1 MGQRSSYAPGTFS
14 WVDLATTDAG
24 AATSFYTGLFG
35 WDTEDTDA
43 GGGAV
48 YTTCRID
55 GDAVCG
61 LFEMS
66 EEMRA
71 TGVPPNWTSYV
82 TVADADA
89 AATRAKELGGD
100 AVDDAFEV
108 LDAGRMAVLKDP
120 QGAVFAVW
128 QPRARIGAERVN
140 DVGCLCMNE
149 LATTD
154 LDAART
160 FYEGVFGWTTEMVD
174 TGPGGPPMVARVQ
187 RRDAQ
192 RELLCRAR
200 RASLRTGARTS
211 RSSRPRRPSPEC
223 ASSAA
228 RRSPV
233 RCRSP
238 TGASRSCA
246 TRRAP
251 CSRSSRARSTPD
263 RLPEPS
269 VPTA

>member
-1 MGQRSSYAPGTFS
+1 MGKRSSYAPGTFS
-14 WVDLATTDAG
+14 WVDVATTDAG
-24 AATSFYTGLFG
+24 AATAFYTGLFG

-89 AATRAKELGGD
+89 AATRVKELGGD

-140 DVGCLCMNE
+140 DLGCLCINE

-154 LDAART
+154 LEAART

-174 TGPGGPPMVARVQ
+174 TGPGGPPIVA
-187 RRDAQ
+187 AYNGGT
-192 RELLCRAR
+192 LNANF
-200 RASLRTGARTS
+200 
-211 RSSRPRRPSPEC
+211 
-223 ASSAA
+223 SAA
-228 RRSPV
+228 REGEPPHWRPYFMVESAEVAVARMRELGGEALAGPLPIPDGSFAIV
-233 RCRSP
+233 RDP
-238 TGASRSCA
+238 QGAVFA
-246 TRRAP
+246 VFEGEVDP
-251 CSRSSRARSTPD
+251 
-263 RLPEPS
+263 
-269 VPTA
+269 

>member
-24 AATSFYTGLFG
+24 AATAFYTVLFG

-89 AATRAKELGGD
+89 AATRVKELGGD

-140 DVGCLCMNE
+140 DLGCLCINE

-174 TGPGGPPMVARVQ
+174 TGPGGPPIVA
-187 RRDAQ
+187 AYNG
-192 RELLCRAR
+192 ETLNANF
-200 RASLRTGARTS
+200 
-211 RSSRPRRPSPEC
+211 
-223 ASSAA
+223 SAA
-228 RRSPV
+228 REGEPPHWRPYFMVESAEAAVARMRELGGEALAGPLPIPNGSFAIV
-233 RCRSP
+233 RDP
-238 TGASRSCA
+238 QGAVFA
-246 TRRAP
+246 VFEGEVDP
-251 CSRSSRARSTPD
+251 
-263 RLPEPS
+263 
-269 VPTA
+269 